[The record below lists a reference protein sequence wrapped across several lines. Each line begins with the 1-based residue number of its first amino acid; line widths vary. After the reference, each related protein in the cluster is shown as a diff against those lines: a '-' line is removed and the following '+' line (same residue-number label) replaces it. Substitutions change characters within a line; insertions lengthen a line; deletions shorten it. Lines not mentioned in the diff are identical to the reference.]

1 MEVQES
7 GTQLQQDVTRSNK
20 RSRVVSFP
28 SKRIMHDSVGE
39 GPLSALE
46 GDAAC
51 ELIAF
56 DQLDLRMEVES
67 LCRVLPRAQLST
79 TELLRLTIKR
89 FRVPKELQR
98 HLLYQSGL
106 VLIRCKDDLCGL
118 TLVHRVKETVPVGTA
133 KLVATPT

>member
-7 GTQLQQDVTRSNK
+7 GTQLQQDIARGNK
-20 RSRVVSFP
+20 RSRVVRFP

-46 GDAAC
+46 RDAAR
-51 ELIAF
+51 EFSAF
-56 DQLDLRMEVES
+56 DKLQLRMKVES
-67 LCRVLPRAQLST
+67 LCRVLQRAQFPT

-98 HLLYQSGL
+98 YLLYQS
-106 VLIRCKDDLCGL
+106 
-118 TLVHRVKETVPVGTA
+118 
-133 KLVATPT
+133 